1 MPTCG
6 AASPPGGLLL
16 LEPGEQ
22 QRFLAA
28 LVEFRKMILH
38 ARLAA
43 SAAGLDAGT
52 FELVVRSAGLGN
64 CGTAD
69 QGVSARCR
77 ELGEV
82 LADARRDPAVAGL
95 DPGAHSV
102 DVRSAGLPR
111 RPRPDHS
118 PASPASR
125 SPGKYVA
132 SAKARILGWSNQ
144 VDFATRSRLE

>member
-1 MPTCG
+1 MP
-6 AASPPGGLLL
+6 
-16 LEPGEQ
+16 LEPAEQ
-22 QRFLAA
+22 QRFLTE

-43 SAAGLDAGT
+43 PAAGFGAGA
-52 FELVVRSAGLGN
+52 FQLVVRTAGLRN

-69 QGVSARCR
+69 QGISARCR

-111 RPRPDHS
+111 RPLL
-118 PASPASR
+118 
-125 SPGKYVA
+125 GC
-132 SAKARILGWSNQ
+132 SAAQWQ
-144 VDFATRSRLE
+144 

>member
-102 DVRSAGLPR
+102 DVRPAGLPR
-111 RPRPDHS
+111 RPLLGCSAAQWQKRQQRRCNPD
-118 PASPASR
+118 P
-125 SPGKYVA
+125 
-132 SAKARILGWSNQ
+132 SN
-144 VDFATRSRLE
+144 RSRAARPC